1 LKNEVT
7 ILLKNEKT
15 QMSGKDEKKKME
27 DYKDFC
33 RKKSNTKK

>member
-7 ILLKNEKT
+7 LLLKNEKG
-15 QMSGKDEKKKME
+15 GKDDKKKME